1 MWEMLVTQMITWAW
15 IECYAPWQDDCI
27 KTVQAEAYWFYLCYS
42 RRSSKLYF
50 QPVLIFK
57 CAMNFLFKD
66 EKHHAI
72 PVKYSIFSFLIL
84 VSVFLRGY
92 HYCRQIYKATSKQ
105 RMHEQH
111 LGTPLQTKSYRC
123 QHKELCSKQD
133 AEHTCYHSQDR
144 DNYCFIKS
152 LDLRNL
158 FLHLWFSGHA
168 SWVKRITAFTA
179 QIKAI
184 IYEVHMVVRKYN
196 TSM

>member
-50 QPVLIFK
+50 QPILIFK

-72 PVKYSIFSFLIL
+72 PVKYSIFSFLTL

-111 LGTPLQTKSYRC
+111 LGTPHRQKATDASTKSSVP
-123 QHKELCSKQD
+123 SKMLNIPV
-133 AEHTCYHSQDR
+133 TTVR
-144 DNYCFIKS
+144 TGTTIVS
-152 LDLRNL
+152 LNL
-158 FLHLWFSGHA
+158 
-168 SWVKRITAFTA
+168 
-179 QIKAI
+179 
-184 IYEVHMVVRKYN
+184 
-196 TSM
+196 